1 MRAERTY
8 LREQPGSHAPPR
20 KELDVAHVAEFA
32 QGSDRLAALAQCQN
46 ADRPAMRIGTG
57 KDQDVERSIVAQP
70 SYVRSL
76 SILLLQLGATRVDRA
91 ARGNDLGNTTV
102 SDLVLGGKR

>member
-1 MRAERTY
+1 MRTERTY
-8 LREQPGSHAPPR
+8 LREQPGSHAPSR
-20 KELDVAHVAEFA
+20 EEFDIAHIAELT
-32 QGSDRLAALAQCQN
+32 QSPDRLAASAQCQN
-46 ADRPAMRIGTG
+46 ANRPAMRIGTG